1 MPTPPNEPGRPRAA
15 VVVNPTKID
24 QARLRAVLGAEER
37 AHGWDESLWFET
49 SAQDDGRAAAR
60 AARDAHPS
68 VVLVAGG
75 DGTLRVV
82 AAELRGTGTP
92 VALVPSGTGNLFA
105 RNLGLPLGDLVR
117 SVRAGFTGTDR
128 PIDVGLADLTDAS
141 GATTSHAFLVMTGIG
156 LDASMAADT
165 NAWVK
170 KRFGWVAY
178 SDPIARS
185 IIGNRQIPVHY
196 RIDQGALR
204 DMSAHTIIVGNCG
217 TLTAGVLLLPAA
229 EPDDGLLD
237 AVAFRPAGWF
247 GWTKVGYALTL
258 NRFYSRTGFGR
269 LLARV
274 LPTSRALRYTRART
288 LHLTVDTPERVQL
301 DGDAFGEVTAVT
313 LTTDHHGLTLRTP
326 SDGRERRVRHEGRSR
341 RGRRDRPGQ
350 RPGVVP

>member
-1 MPTPPNEPGRPRAA
+1 MSTPTNTPPTNTPPPPRAA

-24 QARLRAVLGAEER
+24 QARLRAALRAEEG
-37 AHGWDESLWFET
+37 AHGWAESLWLVT
-49 SAQDDGRAAAR
+49 SADDDGRAAAR

-82 AAELRGTGTP
+82 AEELRGTGTP

-117 SVRAGFTGTDR
+117 SVRASFSGTDR
-128 PIDVGLADLTDAS
+128 PIDVGMADLTDPAGTS
-141 GATTSHAFLVMTGIG
+141 TSHAFLVMTGIG

-170 KRFGWVAY
+170 KRLGWVAY

-185 IIGNRQIPVHY
+185 VIGNRQIPVHY
-196 RIDQGALR
+196 GIDDAPLR
-204 DMSAHTIIVGNCG
+204 SMSAHTIIVGNCG
-217 TLTAGVLLLPAA
+217 TLTAGILLLPAA
-229 EPDDGLLD
+229 RPDDGILD

-258 NRFYSRTGFGR
+258 NRFFSRTGFGR

-274 LPTSRALRYTRART
+274 LPTSRVLRYTRARSLRLT
-288 LHLTVDTPERVQL
+288 LDTPERVQL
-301 DGDAFGEVTAVT
+301 DGDSFGAVT
-313 LTTDHHGLTLRTP
+313 EVALTTHHHGLLLRTESRP
-326 SDGRERRVRHEGRSR
+326 RRSA
-341 RGRRDRPGQ
+341 
-350 RPGVVP
+350 

>member
-1 MPTPPNEPGRPRAA
+1 VPNLPNDAHQLRAA

-24 QARLRAVLGAEER
+24 QARLRSVLGTEER
-37 AHGWDESLWFET
+37 AHGWAESLWFVT
-49 SAQDDGRAAAR
+49 SADDDGRAAAR
-60 AARDAHPS
+60 AARDARPS

-82 AAELRGTGTP
+82 AEELRGTGTP

-117 SVRAGFTGTDR
+117 SVRAGFGGTDR
-128 PIDVGLADLTDAS
+128 PIDVGLADLTDPS
-141 GATTSHAFLVMTGIG
+141 GTTTSHAFLVMTGIG

-170 KRFGWVAY
+170 KRLGWVAY

-185 IIGNRQIPVHY
+185 VIGNRQIPVRY
-196 RIDQGALR
+196 GIDDGPLR
-204 DMSAHTIIVGNCG
+204 SMSAHTIIVGNCG
-217 TLTAGVLLLPAA
+217 ALTAGILLLPAA
-229 EPDDGLLD
+229 RPDDGILD

-258 NRFYSRTGFGR
+258 NRFFARTRFGR

-274 LPTSRALRYTRART
+274 LPTSRALRYTRARM
-288 LHLTVDTPERVQL
+288 LRLTVDTPERVQL
-301 DGDAFGEVTAVT
+301 DGDAFGEVVAVS
-313 LTTDHHGLTLRTP
+313 LTTHHHGLVLRTEP
-326 SDGRERRVRHEGRSR
+326 DGPRTRRA
-341 RGRRDRPGQ
+341 
-350 RPGVVP
+350 

>member
-1 MPTPPNEPGRPRAA
+1 MPTPPNEPGPPRAA

-24 QARLRAVLGAEER
+24 PARLRAVLRTEER
-37 AHGWDESLWFET
+37 AHGWAESLWFET
-49 SAQDDGRAAAR
+49 SADDDGRAAAR
-60 AARDAHPS
+60 AARDARPS

-92 VALVPSGTGNLFA
+92 VALLPSGTGNLFA

-117 SVRAGFTGTDR
+117 SVRAGFSGTDR
-128 PIDVGLADLTDAS
+128 PIDVGLADLTDPA
-141 GATTSHAFLVMTGIG
+141 GTTTSHAFLVMTGIG

-185 IIGNRQIPVHY
+185 VIGNRQIPVHY
-196 RIDQGALR
+196 GIDDGPLR
-204 DMSAHTIIVGNCG
+204 SMSAHTIIVGNCG
-217 TLTAGVLLLPAA
+217 TLTAGILLLPAA
-229 EPDDGLLD
+229 RPDDGILD

-258 NRFYSRTGFGR
+258 NRFFARTRFGR

-288 LHLTVDTPERVQL
+288 LRLTVDTPERVQL
-301 DGDAFGEVTAVT
+301 DGDAFGEVVAVT
-313 LTTDHHGLTLRTP
+313 LTTDHHGLVLRTEP
-326 SDGRERRVRHEGRSR
+326 DGPRTRRA
-341 RGRRDRPGQ
+341 
-350 RPGVVP
+350 

>member
-1 MPTPPNEPGRPRAA
+1 MPNLPNDAHQLRAA

-24 QARLRAVLGAEER
+24 QRRLRAVLAAEER
-37 AHGWDESLWFET
+37 AHGWAESLWFVT
-49 SAQDDGRAAAR
+49 RADDDGRAAAR
-60 AARDAHPS
+60 AARDARSS

-82 AAELRGTGTP
+82 AEELRGTGTP

-117 SVRAGFTGTDR
+117 SVRAGFGGTDR
-128 PIDVGLADLTDAS
+128 PIDVGLADLTDPS
-141 GATTSHAFLVMTGIG
+141 GTTTSHAFLVMTGIG

-170 KRFGWVAY
+170 KRLGWVAY

-185 IIGNRQIPVHY
+185 VIGNRQIPVHCG
-196 RIDQGALR
+196 IDDGPLR
-204 DMSAHTIIVGNCG
+204 SMSAHTIIVGNCG
-217 TLTAGVLLLPAA
+217 TLTAGILLLPAA
-229 EPDDGLLD
+229 RPDDGILD

-258 NRFYSRTGFGR
+258 NRFFARTRFGR

-288 LHLTVDTPERVQL
+288 LRLTVDTSERVQL
-301 DGDAFGEVTAVT
+301 DGDAFGEVVAVT
-313 LTTDHHGLTLRTP
+313 LTTDHHGLVLRTEP
-326 SDGRERRVRHEGRSR
+326 DGPRTRRA
-341 RGRRDRPGQ
+341 
-350 RPGVVP
+350 

>member
-1 MPTPPNEPGRPRAA
+1 MTDPHPQQRAA
-15 VVVNPTKID
+15 VVVNPMKAD
-24 QARLRAVLGAEER
+24 SGRLRTLVVAEER
-37 AHGWDESLWFET
+37 AHGWAESLWFET
-49 SAQDDGRAAAR
+49 SADDGRAAAR
-60 AARDAHPS
+60 AARDSSPA

-82 AAELRGTGTP
+82 AEELRGTGTP
-92 VALVPSGTGNLFA
+92 VTLVPSGTGNLFA
-105 RNLGLPLGDLVR
+105 RNLGLPLGDTGR
-117 SVRAGFTGTDR
+117 SVRAAFTGTDR

-196 RIDQGALR
+196 RIDQGPLR

-326 SDGRERRVRHEGRSR
+326 SDGRERRARRARQEGRSL
-341 RGRRDRPGQ
+341 RGRGDRPGQ
-350 RPGVVP
+350 RPGAVS

>member
-1 MPTPPNEPGRPRAA
+1 MLTPPNEPGQLRAA

-37 AHGWDESLWFET
+37 AHGWAESLWFET
-49 SAQDDGRAAAR
+49 SADDDGRAAAR
-60 AARDAHPS
+60 AARDSSPA

-82 AAELRGTGTP
+82 AEELRGTGTP

-350 RPGVVP
+350 RPGVVS